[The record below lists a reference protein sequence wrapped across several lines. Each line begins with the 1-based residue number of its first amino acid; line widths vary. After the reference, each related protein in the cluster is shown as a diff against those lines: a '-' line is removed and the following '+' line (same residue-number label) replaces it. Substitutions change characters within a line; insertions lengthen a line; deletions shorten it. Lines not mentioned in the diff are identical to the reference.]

1 MLHNELQYTYVATK
15 NRCLR
20 MIHSS
25 KPKRS
30 KNKSKVFHE
39 ISIRKSRVPN
49 KKCIWLCFVYL
60 KEFLMLIQE
69 MSYVFHESKQT

>member
-49 KKCIWLCFVYL
+49 KKCIGLCFVYL

-69 MSYVFHESKQT
+69 MSYVFQSKQT